1 MSEKLKAHEAD
12 DGQLDIEFTEEAQD
26 VILEAEDSAN
36 SQDSSAETVVQE
48 SDSEDEH
55 EKYSNSVQK
64 RINQLTKRAK
74 EAEREREEALRY
86 AQNIQ
91 AENTD
96 VKQRLQTLDRSYI
109 DEYGHRVSS
118 EQARAKDE
126 LKSAIETGDTDRQMQ
141 AQERITQLTLA
152 ADRHAQAKASRA
164 AQAAQAEQQQAY
176 AQQQAQQPQYQP
188 APRQAAPDQ
197 KAEEWASKNDWF
209 GEDDAM
215 TFAAFG
221 LHKKLV
227 QEEGFDPA
235 SNDYYDALDS
245 RMKNA
250 FPHRFPDEEVTR
262 QNRSGQ
268 TVAGVSRSKGTG
280 RGKKV
285 RLSPSQVTIAKRLG
299 VPLEEYAK
307 YVKEGQ

>member
-1 MSEKLKAHEAD
+1 MQMSEKLKAHEAD
-12 DGQLDIEFTEEAQD
+12 DGQIDLEFTEEAQD
-26 VILEAEDSAN
+26 VVLEQEDS
-36 SQDSSAETVVQE
+36 DESSTPNVVLESE
-48 SDSEDEH
+48 SDDEH

-109 DEYGHRVSS
+109 DEYGHRVTS

-152 ADRHAQAKASRA
+152 ADKHAQAKASRA

-176 AQQQAQQPQYQP
+176 AQQQAAQAQYQP

>member
-12 DGQLDIEFTEEAQD
+12 DGQIDLEFTEEAQD
-26 VILEAEDSAN
+26 VILEQEDS
-36 SQDSSAETVVQE
+36 DESSTPNVVLESE
-48 SDSEDEH
+48 SDDEH

-109 DEYGHRVSS
+109 DEYGHRVTS

-126 LKSAIETGDTDRQMQ
+126 LKSAIETGDTDRQME

-152 ADRHAQAKASRA
+152 ADKHAQAKASRA

-176 AQQQAQQPQYQP
+176 AQQQAAQAQYQP

>member
-109 DEYGHRVSS
+109 DEYGHRVTS

-152 ADRHAQAKASRA
+152 ADKHAQAKASRA

-176 AQQQAQQPQYQP
+176 AQQQAAQAQYQP

>member
-12 DGQLDIEFTEEAQD
+12 DGQIDLEFTEEAQD
-26 VILEAEDSAN
+26 IILEQEDS
-36 SQDSSAETVVQE
+36 DESSTPNVVLESE
-48 SDSEDEH
+48 SDDEH

-109 DEYGHRVSS
+109 DEYGHRVTS

-152 ADRHAQAKASRA
+152 ADKHAQAKASRA